1 MGEDLIVI
9 GRVSR
14 PHGVKGEIRIEY
26 FNPEDP
32 HFFSHYYMIY
42 LQREGEPPRPYRP
55 IKVRPHKKFILA
67 TLEGV
72 RTKEEI
78 EGLRGDWVLVDP
90 TELPPLGDDEY
101 YWYEIVGMQVFTE
114 KGGHVGEIKEI
125 LPTGGNDVYVV
136 RKGKKE
142 FLIPAIKDVIV
153 EIDKDARK
161 MVIHPL
167 EGLLE
172 EDDL

>member
-1 MGEDLIVI
+1 MGQNLIVI

-32 HFFSHYYMIY
+32 HFFSRYQMIY
-42 LQREGEPPRPYRP
+42 LKEEEGSPRAYRP

-72 RTKEEI
+72 GTREEA
-78 EGLRGDWVLVDP
+78 ERLRGDWVLVNP
-90 TELPPLGDDEY
+90 AELPSLGRDEY
-101 YWYEIVGMQVFTE
+101 YWYEILGMQVFTAE
-114 KGGHVGEIKEI
+114 GQYVGEVKDIF
-125 LPTGGNDVYVV
+125 PTGSNDVYVV
-136 RKGKKE
+136 RRGEKE
-142 FLIPAIKDVIV
+142 FLIPAVKDVIV
-153 EIDKDARK
+153 DIDKDARK
-161 MVIHPL
+161 MVVRPL

-172 EDDL
+172 ENDL